1 MKKLKYFKA
10 RKDKLMY
17 RRRVPVGL
25 RSLYG
30 KDFYYRQL
38 NCSVAAAGAEEIG
51 IVKASFDSGWTEE
64 VSLDYAVE
72 ELKK

>member
-38 NCSVAAAGAEEIG
+38 NCSVAAAGAEEIA